1 MTVNELAVSGGKVT
15 CTDGRLRSTENC
27 RFCVHSRYFVI
38 GGVQERSPALAFCLR
53 ERAVKEVDYQKASAV
68 GCAESRGDG
77 FSSIGNIIE

>member
-1 MTVNELAVSGGKVT
+1 MTVSELSASAGKVT

-38 GGVQERSPALAFCLR
+38 NGVQERSPSLAFCLR
-53 ERAVKEVDYQKASAV
+53 ERTVKEVEYLKASAV

-77 FSSIGNIIE
+77 FSSIGNIIA

>member
-1 MTVNELAVSGGKVT
+1 MTVSELPVSAGKVT

-38 GGVQERSPALAFCLR
+38 NGVQERSPSLAFCLR
-53 ERAVKEVDYQKASAV
+53 ERTTKEVAYLQASAV

-77 FSSIGNIIE
+77 FSSIGNIIA